1 MVGSCKHVNEVSGI
15 KKMGIVTSFL
25 RMIPFRFKLL
35 MGVTMKLTNYTA
47 AHAGTY
53 SELYNL

>member
-1 MVGSCKHVNEVSGI
+1 
-15 KKMGIVTSFL
+15 
-25 RMIPFRFKLL
+25 

-53 SELYNL
+53 SELYNLWLLALICGSK